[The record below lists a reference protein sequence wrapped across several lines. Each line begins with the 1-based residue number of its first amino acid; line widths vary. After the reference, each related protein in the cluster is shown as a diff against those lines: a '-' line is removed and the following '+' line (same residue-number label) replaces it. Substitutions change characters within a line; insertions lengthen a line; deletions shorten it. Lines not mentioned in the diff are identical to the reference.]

1 MKSNLNENYQVLTP
15 LFAVKTVDS
24 SEVFF
29 SVRHSH
35 CVFKFRFNSIRK
47 WSEFGSLFSFAAFKM
62 NFLWEFN
69 ANEFY

>member
-47 WSEFGSLFSFAAFKM
+47 
-62 NFLWEFN
+62 
-69 ANEFY
+69 